1 MQFNN
6 ATSHPY
12 LASKTASYEGFF
24 ATMPTPAEGPAL
36 GSFLTYH
43 INIDEE
49 GEFYAD
55 VRDAYGKTVFEID
68 GTVEKPGVMAH
79 ERDLDGLK
87 GYLVRLGVMK
97 TSQDLV
103 MG

>member
-24 ATMPTPAEGPAL
+24 ATMPSAAEGPAL

-43 INIDEE
+43 INLDEE

-68 GTVEKPGVMAH
+68 GTVYKPGVMAH